1 MKRTPIKLKLRQS
14 EIDYLLKLQ
23 TEIRLK
29 KYKAK
34 FDSDPTEANRNQL
47 QIAQMEFD
55 IFHDKEN
62 K

>member
-14 EIDYLLKLQ
+14 EIEYLLKLQ

-34 FDSDPTEANRNQL
+34 FEAEPSEANKFYL
-47 QIAQMEFD
+47 QEAIKNFD
-55 IFHDKEN
+55 NCHKG